1 MTHSRNDPLPAENKC
16 RTVTLKHSNR
26 GAAMPAILALGI
38 FIGASLALASPLG
51 SRMGS
56 PGPRHIVEAGPA
68 PAPEGGSGEAATG
81 SCHPAVRTLAVGNQ
95 GHAQAIDAVLESC
108 ERNPNEEGN
117 AGQASQP
124 GGNGGVGGPEGHDDG
139 GGPPDQSD
147 EPGDDGS
154 EPGDDG
160 SEEGEPGNDG
170 SEEGEPGNDGTEEGE
185 PGDDGEGEPGDDG
198 SEDGEAGDDGSEEG
212 EPGDDGSEDHGNSG
226 QGDHDPNGN
235 AYGHFDGK
243 GNNG

>member
-1 MTHSRNDPLPAENKC
+1 M
-16 RTVTLKHSNR
+16 TVTLRHSNR

-56 PGPRHIVEAGPA
+56 PGPRHIVEAGPV

-81 SCHPAVRTLAVGNQ
+81 SCPAAVRTLAVGNQ
-95 GHAQAIDAVLESC
+95 GHTQGTDAVLESC

-117 AGQASQP
+117 AGQASQ
-124 GGNGGVGGPEGHDDG
+124 GSGNGVGVGGPEGHDEG
-139 GGPPDQSD
+139 GGPSDQSD
-147 EPGDDGS
+147 

-160 SEEGEPGNDG
+160 SEEGEPGDDG
-170 SEEGEPGNDGTEEGE
+170 PEDAE
-185 PGDDGEGEPGDDG
+185 PGDDGSEDAEPGDDGSEEGEPGDDG
-198 SEDGEAGDDGSEEG
+198 SEDA